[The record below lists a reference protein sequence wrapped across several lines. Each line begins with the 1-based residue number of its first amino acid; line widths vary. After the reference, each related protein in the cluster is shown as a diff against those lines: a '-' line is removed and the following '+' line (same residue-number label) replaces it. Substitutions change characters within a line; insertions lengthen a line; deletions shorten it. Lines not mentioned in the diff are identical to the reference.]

1 MLTGPGYL
9 VLRRLQEIQWQVSA
23 TEVATECGECG
34 GRGSEN
40 PGGRIIRSGQHDRDT
55 LVASLAQ
62 SDAQWHARPQRH
74 RDILTGAEPL
84 GPPCTTACTD
94 ESHRGSTAGRNERR
108 HCLDDTDNV
117 LAGLSRENTGTFGDL
132 GSGRLR
138 CRHDDDFGVG

>member
-34 GRGSEN
+34 GRGRGN
-40 PGGRIIRSGQHDRDT
+40 PGGRIIRSGQHDRDP

-62 SDAQWHARPQRH
+62 SDAQWHARQQRH

-84 GPPCTTACTD
+84 GHQCTTACT
-94 ESHRGSTAGRNERR
+94 EEIHPPSTP
-108 HCLDDTDNV
+108 
-117 LAGLSRENTGTFGDL
+117 
-132 GSGRLR
+132 
-138 CRHDDDFGVG
+138 